1 MKTIRVIT
9 LITLLLFPA
18 IRRVFLLFSFVLSS
32 LSLSHHHSLFVSK
45 FVSAVTK
52 SGNLVL
58 FFVFNFIII
67 AIFLLGSSKTSSED
81 HFDSFSYLPP
91 LVCEVESQPDKAKVD
106 DYNDDND
113 EFVPRLAYVKYK
125 QGKEFLL
132 ECFDNEDDSHGFH
145 GCDGHEEDND
155 DEGGGDDDDDVSSE
169 NDENEDLKRK
179 VEEFIAK
186 NNKKWREELVNDE
199 CLWIV
204 PA

>member
-9 LITLLLFPA
+9 LITLVLFLA

-32 LSLSHHHSLFVSK
+32 LSLSHHHSLFLSK

-91 LVCEVESQPDKAKVD
+91 LVCEVESQPDNAKVD

-132 ECFDNEDDSHGFH
+132 ECFDDEDDSHGFH
-145 GCDGHEEDND
+145 GHEEDND
-155 DEGGGDDDDDVSSE
+155 DEGGDDDDDDVSSE

-179 VEEFIAK
+179 FEEFIAK
-186 NNKKWREELVNDE
+186 NNKKWREELVNDK

>member
-9 LITLLLFPA
+9 LIALLLFLA
-18 IRRVFLLFSFVLSS
+18 IRRVFLLFSLVLSS

-52 SGNLVL
+52 SSNLVL

-91 LVCEVESQPDKAKVD
+91 LVCEVESQSDKAKGD
-106 DYNDDND
+106 DYNDAND
-113 EFVPRLAYVKYK
+113 EFVPRLVYVEYK

-132 ECFDNEDDSHGFH
+132 ECFEDEDDSH

-155 DEGGGDDDDDVSSE
+155 DEGGDDDDVSSE
-169 NDENEDLKRK
+169 DSENEDLKRK

-186 NNKKWREELVNDE
+186 NNKKWREELVNDKF
-199 CLWIV
+199 LWIV